1 MTMETKGRVLI
12 VDGMALLFR
21 AFYATSYGGYIRKT
35 RSGLPTNAV
44 YGFLQYFFDAVSTFE
59 PSHIVCCW
67 DMGKGTFRTE
77 KYDGYK
83 SNRDEPPLEMIP
95 QFDLAKEVVAELG
108 VPNIGLAGYEADD
121 CIGTLASCYGEE
133 SEVYILTGDHDMLQ
147 LVTDRIKVVIMK
159 KGRGNYKVYD
169 PAALWEEKGLTP
181 AQVVDLKGF
190 MGDTSDNYPGVRG
203 IGEKTA
209 LKLLAEYQTVEGVI
223 ENLEKLPKGVRAKIE
238 ADLDMLHLSRELAEI
253 RRDVPVVC
261 TLAECLWELQREN
274 AARKF
279 RELEFGSL
287 LHLIAVAAEEPVLVE
302 AAEETAAGRESGS
315 ALPGITDIS
324 DPFA

>member
-1 MTMETKGRVLI
+1 MRAETKGRVML

-35 RSGLPTNAV
+35 KAGLPTNAV

-59 PSHIVCCW
+59 PSHVVCCW

-83 SNRDEPPLEMIP
+83 SNRIEAPLELIP
-95 QFDLAKEVVAELG
+95 QFDLVKDVVAELG

-121 CIGTLASCYGEE
+121 CIGTLASCYSEN

-147 LVTDRIKVVIMK
+147 LIDENVKVVIMK
-159 KGRGNYKVYD
+159 KGRSNYKVYD
-169 PAALWEEKGLTP
+169 LAELLEEKGLTP
-181 AQVVDLKGF
+181 RQVIDLKGF
-190 MGDTSDNYPGVRG
+190 MGDTSDNYPGVKG

-209 LKLLAEYQTVEGVI
+209 LKLLTEYGTVEGVI
-223 ENLEKLPKGVRAKIE
+223 ENLHLLPKGVRTKIE

-253 RRDVPVVC
+253 RCDVPVVC
-261 TLAECLWELQREN
+261 QLTEALWQLQRET

-279 RELEFGSL
+279 QELEFGSL
-287 LHLIAVAAEEPVLVE
+287 MHLIAEVQDE
-302 AAEETAAGRESGS
+302 R
-315 ALPGITDIS
+315 GIVQIELGDLG
-324 DPFA
+324 

>member
-1 MTMETKGRVLI
+1 MSTGTETKSRVMI

-35 RSGLPTNAV
+35 RAGLPTNAV

-59 PSHIVCCW
+59 PSHVVCCW

-77 KYDGYK
+77 KYEGYK
-83 SNRDEPPLEMIP
+83 SNRIDAPLELIP
-95 QFDLAKEVVAELG
+95 QFDLVKEVVAELG

-121 CIGTLASCYGEE
+121 CIGTLASCYSGE

-147 LVTDRIKVVIMK
+147 LVNDSVKVVIMK
-159 KGRGNYKVYD
+159 KGRSNYKVYD
-169 PAALWEEKGLTP
+169 PAELLAERGLTP
-181 AQVVDLKGF
+181 AQVIDLKGF
-190 MGDTSDNYPGVRG
+190 MGDTSDNYPGVKG

-209 LKLLAEYQTVEGVI
+209 TKLLTEYGTVEGVI
-223 ENLEKLPKGVRAKIE
+223 ENLHLLPKGVRAKIE

-253 RRDVPVVC
+253 RCDVPVVC
-261 TLAECLWELQREN
+261 ELAECLWALERDA

-279 RELEFGSL
+279 QELEFGSL
-287 LHLIAVAAEEPVLVE
+287 LHLIGEIAE
-302 AAEETAAGRESGS
+302 TRDDR
-315 ALPGITDIS
+315 GIVQIELGDLG
-324 DPFA
+324 

>member
-1 MTMETKGRVLI
+1 MSSETTGRVMI

-35 RSGLPTNAV
+35 KAGLPTNAV

-59 PSHIVCCW
+59 PSHVVCCW

-83 SNRDEPPLEMIP
+83 SNRIEAPLELIP
-95 QFDLAKEVVAELG
+95 QFDLVKEVVAELG

-121 CIGTLASCYGEE
+121 CIGTLAACYGGE

-147 LVTDRIKVVIMK
+147 LVTDNVKVIIMK
-159 KGRGNYKVYD
+159 KGRSNYKVYD
-169 PAALWEEKGLTP
+169 PAELLEEKGLTP
-181 AQVVDLKGF
+181 RQVIDLKGF
-190 MGDTSDNYPGVRG
+190 MGDTSDNYPGVKG

-209 LKLLAEYQTVEGVI
+209 LKLLTEYGSVEGVI
-223 ENLEKLPKGVRAKIE
+223 ENLEALPKGVRSKIE

-253 RRDVPVVC
+253 RCDVPVVC
-261 TLAECLWELQREN
+261 TLAECLWELQRDT

-279 RELEFGSL
+279 QELEFGSL
-287 LHLIAVAAEEPVLVE
+287 MHLIGGIAEARDE
-302 AAEETAAGRESGS
+302 R
-315 ALPGITDIS
+315 GIVQIELGDLG
-324 DPFA
+324 

>member
-1 MTMETKGRVLI
+1 MRVETTGRVML

-35 RSGLPTNAV
+35 KAGLPTNAV

-59 PSHIVCCW
+59 PSHVVCCW

-83 SNRDEPPLEMIP
+83 SNRIEAPLELIP
-95 QFDLAKEVVAELG
+95 QFDLVKDVVAELG

-121 CIGTLASCYGEE
+121 CIGTLASCYSEN

-147 LVTDRIKVVIMK
+147 LIDENVKVVIMK
-159 KGRGNYKVYD
+159 KGRSNYKVYD
-169 PAALWEEKGLTP
+169 LAELLEEKGLTP
-181 AQVVDLKGF
+181 RQVIDLKGF
-190 MGDTSDNYPGVRG
+190 MGDTSDNYPGVKG

-209 LKLLAEYQTVEGVI
+209 LKLLTEYRTVEGVI
-223 ENLEKLPKGVRAKIE
+223 ENLHLLPKGVRTKIE

-253 RRDVPVVC
+253 RCDVPVVC
-261 TLAECLWELQREN
+261 ELTEALWQLQRET

-279 RELEFGSL
+279 QELEFGSL
-287 LHLIAVAAEEPVLVE
+287 MHLIAEVQDE
-302 AAEETAAGRESGS
+302 R
-315 ALPGITDIS
+315 GIVQIELGDLG
-324 DPFA
+324 